1 MMKLDMSHIERQRE
15 IQAILREMPPAD
27 WVRDMIDHYRRT
39 GTYRPQD
46 LRRLLGDPNRA
57 VEVGPNTS
65 LSSYFSEAAKGR

>member
-1 MMKLDMSHIERQRE
+1 MSTTTNADLRTAIQDKLRQ
-15 IQAILREMPPAD
+15 IPPAQ

-39 GTYRPQD
+39 GAFRPQA

-65 LSSYFSEAAKGR
+65 LANFFSPKVGG